1 MSGHRIKHEPVYKP
15 NAWRWG
21 PPGWYCCGTRL
32 MAAAT
37 LPGGAQIRH
46 CRNCGL
52 TAVVNG
58 EEVVNIQRPGRAG
71 DESTGPS
78 GQITIEALQ
87 APRAG

>member
-1 MSGHRIKHEPVYKP
+1 MSGHRIKHEPVYKAK
-15 NAWRWG
+15 AWRWG

-37 LPGGAQIRH
+37 LPAGAQIRY

-58 EEVVNIQRPGRAG
+58 GELVSAQRPGHHTSA
-71 DESTGPS
+71 PS
-78 GQITIEALQ
+78 GPIRQTTVEELRTSQ
-87 APRAG
+87 AG